1 MVVYVYNSH
10 DWASNGTLI
19 MIVMVPLM
27 DINAS
32 LYGSSLAKN
41 DDFHGMSLV
50 FSSWW
55 CILRFKPKKTQ
66 DSRVIYSENGW
77 KSWLDD
83 GKWWLIVVGHG
94 NITKNNGW
102 IMDNCNYPTW
112 LFCYIANWTIPMLSI
127 FLMINMM
134 IYLLFQWWFSSL
146 LGEITRGYQHFG
158 VGMYQLG
165 KTWGLLQIRNTP
177 SISRRPVS

>member
-1 MVVYVYNSH
+1 MLVYMGVH
-10 DWASNGTLI
+10 WQ
-19 MIVMVPLM
+19 
-27 DINAS
+27 
-32 LYGSSLAKN
+32 KWW
-41 DDFHGMSLV
+41 FHGMSVFFCLV
-50 FSSWW
+50 MYFR
-55 CILRFKPKKTQ
+55 IKTKKSQ

-112 LFCYIANWTIPMLSI
+112 FFCYIAKWTIPMLSI
-127 FLMINMM
+127 FLMISMM
-134 IYLLFQWWFSSL
+134 VYLLFQWWFSRL

-165 KTWGLLQIRNTP
+165 KTCYKLEIP
-177 SISRRPVS
+177 HSYPRPVS